1 MTFYSQRA
9 PKNIDSRVAN
19 AVRGTCPISMIRGD
33 GPEIFD
39 HESYLPNGLI
49 ISHTEI
55 DHSQSVKNY
64 LYMFMTKA
72 DWDRIEKFE
81 EIGIENWNNE
91 LYEKEMAIM

>member
-1 MTFYSQRA
+1 
-9 PKNIDSRVAN
+9 
-19 AVRGTCPISMIRGD
+19 MIRGD

-81 EIGIENWNNE
+81 EIGIENWNHE
-91 LYEKEMAIM
+91 LYEKEMV